1 MNNAMN
7 PPYGSTGGQ
16 PGQGGIPGVPP
27 QPMMRPGFS
36 IPLQQQ
42 PPRPYAPP
50 PAGFMPSQGLAPGQ
64 PAAPVMPPGG
74 APRYSAP
81 PYAQMVRPPVF
92 PARPPVGPPPVIMLA
107 RPPGTGIRPMPPVLK
122 PLPGMLLND
131 LGAKGVGQ
139 IVAPPEKPH
148 TTVYVGKISS
158 TVEDDFLRATLEL
171 CGGIKSWKRAQDPTT
186 GSPKGF
192 GFCEF
197 ESAEGVLRALR
208 LLNKYSLDG
217 QELVIY

>member
-64 PAAPVMPPGG
+64 PAAPVMPPGVHSSCHG
-74 APRYSAP
+74 EHGKSAHGCEP
-81 PYAQMVRPPVF
+81 SSSYVVCLIPYQTIATAIISAIPSSF
-92 PARPPVGPPPVIMLA
+92 AHLISFTFYLS
-107 RPPGTGIRPMPPVLK
+107 
-122 PLPGMLLND
+122 LPHNPIT
-131 LGAKGVGQ
+131 K
-139 IVAPPEKPH
+139 
-148 TTVYVGKISS
+148 
-158 TVEDDFLRATLEL
+158 
-171 CGGIKSWKRAQDPTT
+171 
-186 GSPKGF
+186 
-192 GFCEF
+192 
-197 ESAEGVLRALR
+197 
-208 LLNKYSLDG
+208 N
-217 QELVIY
+217 